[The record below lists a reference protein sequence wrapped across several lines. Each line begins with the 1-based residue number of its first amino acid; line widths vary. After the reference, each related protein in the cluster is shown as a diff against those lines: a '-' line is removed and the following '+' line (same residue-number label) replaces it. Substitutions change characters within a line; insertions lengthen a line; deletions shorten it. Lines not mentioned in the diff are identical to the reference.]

1 MLLQIKLF
9 VFVSGFESNQE
20 KKVLAVC
27 QKRKRKEPA
36 RSWNWDK
43 SKIDYKDSKKVPFDK
58 KKIVKMSKTKSQP
71 AKSRKRQ
78 ARFSVKER
86 VLCYEPDLSK
96 ARVVYDAKILKV
108 ECPDMS
114 KKKKAKEFH
123 YLVHF
128 QG

>member
-1 MLLQIKLF
+1 M
-9 VFVSGFESNQE
+9 SWHE
-20 KKVLAVC
+20 
-27 QKRKRKEPA
+27 QKEKEPA
-36 RSWNWDK
+36 RSWNWEK
-43 SKIDYKDSKKVPFDK
+43 SKIDYKDSKKKVPFDQK
-58 KKIVKMSKTKSQP
+58 EIVKMSKTKNQP

-78 ARFSVKER
+78 PRFSVKER

>member
-1 MLLQIKLF
+1 MFQDL
-9 VFVSGFESNQE
+9 NQT
-20 KKVLAVC
+20 KKKKLAVC

-58 KKIVKMSKTKSQP
+58 KIVKMSKMK
-71 AKSRKRQ
+71 RGKRQ

>member
-1 MLLQIKLF
+1 M
-9 VFVSGFESNQE
+9 S
-20 KKVLAVC
+20 KKN
-27 QKRKRKEPA
+27 KRKEPA
-36 RSWNWDK
+36 KSWNWEK
-43 SKIDYKDSKKVPFDK
+43 LKIDFKDSKKVPFDK
-58 KKIVKMSKTKSQP
+58 KIIVKMSKTKNQP